1 MLILNQ
7 IEINISNVNFESV
20 NYINA
25 QKLNLEFTS
34 YFNIIY
40 LDINRNLRSGIR
52 LHLSVL
58 PFKKFSE
65 NQVVTTWYQLE
76 TYIKDTL

>member
-25 QKLNLEFTS
+25 QKLNLEFTR
-34 YFNIIY
+34 YFNIGY

-52 LHLSVL
+52 
-58 PFKKFSE
+58 
-65 NQVVTTWYQLE
+65 
-76 TYIKDTL
+76 